1 MVVVKGSW
9 SRLIIIDLL
18 ASHLP
23 ITTLHTRSSYYDHLI
38 LKEGNG
44 LISMLVAII
53 IIQGVID
60 IKIRLN
66 EVCIYLIQE
75 SVFMQKSHKITAWEN
90 QSIGRII

>member
-1 MVVVKGSW
+1 
-9 SRLIIIDLL
+9 
-18 ASHLP
+18 
-23 ITTLHTRSSYYDHLI
+23 
-38 LKEGNG
+38 
-44 LISMLVAII
+44 MLVAII
-53 IIQGVID
+53 IIRGVID